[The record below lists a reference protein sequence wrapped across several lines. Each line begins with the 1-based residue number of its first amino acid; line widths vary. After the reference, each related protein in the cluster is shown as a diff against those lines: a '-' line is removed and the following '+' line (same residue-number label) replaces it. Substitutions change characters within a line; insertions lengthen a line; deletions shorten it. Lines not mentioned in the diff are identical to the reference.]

1 MCFRLDMLGSRV
13 EWSEEGGGRVGSEQ
27 WAAAAEEVC
36 VSEVEVI
43 TMTTSP
49 SLHFTSAA
57 TRPLPDQVSAGFL
70 PLHVSVRRDF
80 WTFSLQA
87 GVYLSERSRRGAAL
101 TVERCVHA
109 NGTNIN
115 HSNKKKKK
123 ERNKQAHLPRCG
135 HTSHPPYSPSP
146 SPLERADPLFKRT
159 KWSECLTTPR
169 GTM

>member
-13 EWSEEGGGRVGSEQ
+13 EWSEGGEGVNNGLPQLRK
-27 WAAAAEEVC
+27 C

-80 WTFSLQA
+80 WTFSLPA
-87 GVYLSERSRRGAAL
+87 GVYLSERAREADEG
-101 TVERCVHA
+101 
-109 NGTNIN
+109 
-115 HSNKKKKK
+115 
-123 ERNKQAHLPRCG
+123 LP
-135 HTSHPPYSPSP
+135 
-146 SPLERADPLFKRT
+146 
-159 KWSECLTTPR
+159 
-169 GTM
+169 